1 MTLLETRG
9 IKGQILLA
17 RARDI
22 CIPASPQKVRAVL
35 SLCGDRYVSAEKI
48 SRVILSDYGLTFKLF
63 RLMNSAFFSVQRKD
77 LLSIRYMVVLLGLE
91 NLARAFIKVP
101 LLNIRKKAALPGN
114 IALLFLAEGIFA
126 SRMAAALSV
135 CVKCDPEKA
144 SVAAMFRN
152 MGEVISSLTIPALT
166 ASCVRGSGAVI
177 KEDLFKKLCG
187 GYTPERLGFQL
198 AGSWN
203 LPEVLRLAICP
214 SRFNLKR
221 TDVEKQR
228 LVTLCDLIR
237 ELIKG
242 GLSGNKGSKK
252 ASLSRKLMT
261 EKLKLKE
268 EQIDRG
274 ASRAAREL
282 SDQDGFFYEILESRG
297 LFKRLFI

>member
-1 MTLLETRG
+1 MPHLETHG

-22 CIPASPQKVRAVL
+22 YIPASPQKVRAVL

-48 SRVILSDYGLTFKLF
+48 SSLIITDYGLTFKLF

-101 LLNIRKKAALPGN
+101 LLNIRKKADLPGD
-114 IALLFLAEGIFA
+114 ITLLFLAGGIFA
-126 SRMAAALSV
+126 SRMAAELSV
-135 CVKCDPEKA
+135 CAGCDPEKA

-152 MGEVISSLTIPALT
+152 IGEVISSLSVPALT

-177 KEDLFKKLCG
+177 KEDLFKKRCG

-203 LPEVLRLAICP
+203 LPEMLRLAICP

-221 TDVEKQR
+221 ADVEEQR
-228 LVTLCDLIR
+228 LIILCDLIR
-237 ELIKG
+237 ELLKG

-252 ASLSRKLMT
+252 VRLSRKSMT
-261 EKLKLKE
+261 EKLELKE
-268 EQIDRG
+268 EQIDRA
-274 ASRAAREL
+274 ASRAARDFF
-282 SDQDGFFYEILESRG
+282 DQDAFFYEVLESRG